1 MSPRGQQMGGFSVP
15 PLTRGVKVLGIATLV
30 LSIGSKLGHQG
41 ELLGALLAF
50 SPESLLHFRLW
61 TPFTY
66 TFVNPEPFN
75 LIFSLLGLWF
85 CGSMLE
91 QRWRTRRFVIFYFL
105 VGALA
110 ALATFLVSFIVP
122 SVRSFPYF
130 GNYAAIEGMVAAV
143 AILAPDATFLLYIMP
158 VRARMM
164 LPIAAGMTL
173 LFMVMG
179 TWQAYLPQLFGL
191 GAGVLLAGGVSPSHF
206 WLRARVWWIDRR
218 LRRSKLRIV
227 RGVGSD
233 EKSGARGSDKY
244 LH

>member
-1 MSPRGQQMGGFSVP
+1 MGGFGVP
-15 PLTRGVKVLGIATLV
+15 PLTTGVKFLGIATLV
-30 LSIGSKLGHQG
+30 LSIASKLGDRGQAIG
-41 ELLGALLAF
+41 LQLAF
-50 SPESLLHFRLW
+50 TTESLRHLRLW

-75 LIFSLLGLWF
+75 LIFSLLGLWLV
-85 CGSMLE
+85 GSMLE
-91 QRWRTRRFVIFYFL
+91 QRWGTRRFVTFYFST
-105 VGALA
+105 GALA
-110 ALATFLVSFIVP
+110 ALATFLVSFVVP
-122 SVRSFPYF
+122 SVREIPYF
-130 GNYAAIEGMVAAV
+130 GNYPAIEGMVAAV
-143 AILAPDATFLLYIMP
+143 AILSPDATFFLYVVP

-179 TWQAYLPQLFGL
+179 TWQVYLPQLFGL

-227 RGVGSD
+227 RGVETD
-233 EKSGARGSDKY
+233 EKRGARGSDKY